1 MRISK
6 NFIFSVSKSIK
17 GRAKSWKG
25 QMKWNLND
33 CILGGVCW
41 TTYFHLI
48 AHSSGQT
55 MLFPLGWLAKN
66 AGLGSSTSGGVV
78 TYCYATKSQ
87 KYLPSILRPTFY
99 PSDFW
104 MALSLGNVYPI
115 FGCASKWKSEK
126 SFMNFVGFCFDCD
139 NTWEAI
145 IRRHMKVRSGNW
157 LEFMYMYTHK
167 KTLVF
172 LEFWACKPQALKGQL
187 CAPFN
192 FCLIFV
198 SFAG

>member
-55 MLFPLGWLAKN
+55 MLFPLGCLAKN

-99 PSDFW
+99 PSDFLDGPFPRKCLPNFW
-104 MALSLGNVYPI
+104 MCQYI
-115 FGCASKWKSEK
+115 KKWKIVYE
-126 SFMNFVGFCFDCD
+126 FRGLLF
-139 NTWEAI
+139 WL
-145 IRRHMKVRSGNW
+145 RQYVRSNYTAAH
-157 LEFMYMYTHK
+157 ESECIYMYTHK